1 MTKSVMIGLAIV
13 GLLVPFMGCGDN
25 SDTKSVFVEDEMA
38 KYRSTPEQIA
48 GGMKSSGAVK
58 PEAADLKAME
68 KSQKANLPGAVPAK
82 EVAPG
87 K

>member
-1 MTKSVMIGLAIV
+1 MMKSVVFGLTIA
-13 GLLVPFMGCGDN
+13 GLLVSFTGCGDS

-48 GGMKSSGAVK
+48 EGMKSSGAVK

-68 KSQKANLPGAVPAK
+68 KSQKANLPGAEPAK
-82 EVAPG
+82 EVAPR